1 MEINTDQMQDKG
13 KYLDEKFKKYID
25 DSNFP
30 DDALETDVIRLRLSF
45 SEKLITELL
54 IRVDHLENEMMIIK
68 RDGKI

>member
-1 MEINTDQMQDKG
+1 MEITNYQISDKG

-30 DDALETDVIRLRLSF
+30 DDVIETDAIRLRLSF

-68 RDGKI
+68 RYGKI